1 MRGECSTSQKVR
13 VDGRE
18 QVRQFGRSLT
28 QRAPIPVHSPL
39 GYNNNDRMLAMEWD
53 DTSETNLTAN
63 NSAVS
68 CS

>member
-1 MRGECSTSQKVR
+1 MCLK
-13 VDGRE
+13 
-18 QVRQFGRSLT
+18 
-28 QRAPIPVHSPL
+28 QRDPFPVHSPL
-39 GYNNNDRMLAMEWD
+39 GYDDNDRMLAMEWD